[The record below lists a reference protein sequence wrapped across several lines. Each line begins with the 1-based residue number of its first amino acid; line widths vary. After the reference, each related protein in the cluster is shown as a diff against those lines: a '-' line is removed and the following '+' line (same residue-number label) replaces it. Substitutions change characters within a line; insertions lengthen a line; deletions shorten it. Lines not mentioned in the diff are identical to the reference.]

1 MSGSIVNMY
10 DKTVY
15 ALSLQTNAMA
25 RLQEQASTGSRVNR
39 ASDAPSDAYRI
50 LGLSTQERTLGNY
63 QESIGDLS
71 GVLQS
76 SSTILSNMDGRLTEM
91 VTLLT
96 QISGG
101 VLGPDGPAKLASTV
115 NDTLEQLISMA
126 NTKQGNQYLFGGN
139 KTTAAP
145 YVVEYTGG
153 VISRVT
159 YQGGDEARDM
169 EVADAVQVEGYRV
182 GDDVFRVDD
191 RQAPEFLG
199 QSGAAN
205 GTGTSTVRGDT
216 WLTVTYDGT
225 NYQISI
231 DDGATTVT
239 VPAGGA
245 ANQAVTDSRTG
256 RVLYVDTTGIN
267 STGVELV
274 RVPGT
279 YDVFNT
285 LISLRDMLLNA
296 QGISEQELLSNVNES
311 VASVREVQALLGQ
324 ANTTIGLEINFLD
337 QLKDSME
344 NMQFDAQDQRS
355 YLQDADI
362 AEIAVDLS
370 RFEVLYEMSLSIA
383 GRLMSTSLLD
393 FIR

>member
-10 DKTVY
+10 DRTVY

-91 VTLLT
+91 LTLLT
-96 QISGG
+96 QIAGG

-115 NDTLEQLISMA
+115 DDTLEQLISMA

-139 KTTAAP
+139 KTTVPP
-145 YVVEYTGG
+145 YAVEYTGG
-153 VISRVT
+153 VITRVT

-216 WLTVTYDGT
+216 WLTVTYDST
-225 NYQISI
+225 NYQVSI
-231 DDGATTVT
+231 DDGATFVT

-296 QGISEQELLSNVNES
+296 QGVSDQELLSNINES

-324 ANTTIGLEINFLD
+324 ANTTIGSEINFLD

-344 NMQFDAQDQRS
+344 DMQFDAQDQRS

-362 AEIAVDLS
+362 AQIAVDLS

-383 GRLMSTSLLD
+383 GKLMSTSLLD